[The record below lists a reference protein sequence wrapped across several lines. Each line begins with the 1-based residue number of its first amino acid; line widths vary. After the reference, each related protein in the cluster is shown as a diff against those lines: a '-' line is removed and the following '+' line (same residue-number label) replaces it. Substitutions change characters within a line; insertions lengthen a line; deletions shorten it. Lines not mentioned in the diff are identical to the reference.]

1 MQNAF
6 DMQRKHLDKDPA
18 FKRYYEDLV
27 ALHGR
32 SDPEVDKFKKLISL
46 TRNGRFDTSKELLA
60 IRKNIKV
67 REWGKNVKLGSW
79 KEVVDKH
86 GEAVAYAALRQG
98 TLAHVPHTLLRENH
112 GVKWPNSHQ
121 FIMEDSWWTASWREE
136 VNFEL
141 AAEREATQAHIQQ
154 WL

>member
-1 MQNAF
+1 
-6 DMQRKHLDKDPA
+6 MQRKHLDKDPA

-98 TLAHVPHTLLRENH
+98 TLAHVP
-112 GVKWPNSHQ
+112 G
-121 FIMEDSWWTASWREE
+121 
-136 VNFEL
+136 
-141 AAEREATQAHIQQ
+141 
-154 WL
+154 